1 MLAQLP
7 TLQQPLLAL
16 LAEALTKDTI
26 RLLGIVLTCCA
37 IGVPI
42 RILANTLIILEM
54 TVLSDALP
62 CHACRS
68 SWQHR
73 CHTTLPV
80 QHICSNNKEAYTAD
94 SSANNSN
101 GSLLLVCTCKLVCIL
116 CMQAIDALKEIFLVA
131 LLPDHKLKFFEQQPL
146 AMVPANKEGSR
157 RLLFWYVEDCLKK
170 RYSSFVTGLEECSR
184 DNLEFLK
191 DKALKAMFDLLRSK
205 PEQVCHAMPI
215 HGVKLTNP
223 CRQPCSGQVFFR
235 DICCSWL
242 DIFGV

>member
-1 MLAQLP
+1 MGMLAQLP

-16 LAEALTKDTI
+16 LAEALTQDTMW
-26 RLLGIVLTCCA
+26 LSGAFLTCCA
-37 IGVPI
+37 IGDSI
-42 RILANTLIILEM
+42 RILANTLTILEM
-54 TVLSDALP
+54 TVLPDALP
-62 CHACRS
+62 CCACHS
-68 SWQHR
+68 SWQHQY
-73 CHTTLPV
+73 HTTLPV
-80 QHICSNNKEAYTAD
+80 QHICPTDKEAYTAY

-101 GSLLLVCTCKLVCIL
+101 EPLRLVCTCKLVCIL
-116 CMQAIDALKEIFLVA
+116 CVQAIDALKEIFLVA
-131 LLPDHKLKFFEQQPL
+131 LLPDRKLKFFEQQPL
-146 AMVPANKEGSR
+146 AVVPANKEGSR

-223 CRQPCSGQVFFR
+223 CRQPCSGQVVFR
-235 DICCSWL
+235 DNCES
-242 DIFGV
+242 